1 MSKFTTEVRFLC
13 ESLTGLTDS
22 VDGSQIDATIDKA
35 IPVIFDKARIK
46 GRCKYF
52 TDEYLEQLY
61 HAILAHYYFDEIGS
75 ETYGLWRYRLNTKMS
90 EIIPVYDEL
99 YRTVLLDFDILKNV
113 DYSTTANRDKNTD
126 STENKTKD
134 TDATNTDNNT
144 QDYTR
149 KVDGTRDL
157 ATSGTDKRTTTDT
170 GTVKDDGSNSGT
182 TSGSSLDLHSDTP
195 QGGVF
200 VQDVEKHDYL
210 TDARK
215 QTNSGNTSG
224 TDTNTRTLD
233 TTNAVDDATTGT
245 AKETTGTTR
254 ADKTTDARTKVV
266 DETVT
271 TATTGKVKTVD
282 DYVEHIVGLKGNTF
296 TNLIK
301 EFRENIVNINVMII
315 DELADLFMGLWE

>member
-13 ESLTGLTDS
+13 ESLTGLSDS
-22 VDGSQIDATIDKA
+22 VDGSKIDATIDKA
-35 IPVIFDKARIK
+35 IPIIFDEARIK
-46 GRCKYF
+46 ARCSYF
-52 TDEYLEQLY
+52 TDEYLAQLY

-75 ETYGLWRYRLNTKMS
+75 ETYGLWRYRLNTKMT
-90 EIIPVYDEL
+90 EIIPFYDEI

-113 DYSTTANRDKNTD
+113 DYNTTSNRDKNTD

-149 KVDGTRDL
+149 KVDGKRDL
-157 ATSGTDKRTTTDT
+157 TTTGTDSRTTTDT
-170 GTVKDDGSNSGT
+170 GTVTDQGTNSGT
-182 TSGSSLDLHSDTP
+182 SSGSSLDLHSDTP

-215 QTNSGNTSG
+215 QSNSGNTSG
-224 TDTNTRTLD
+224 TDNNTRTLD
-233 TTNAVDDATTGT
+233 TTNQSEGTSGGT
-245 AKETTGTTR
+245 AKETTGTER
-254 ADKTTDARTKVV
+254 MDKTTDARKKVV

-271 TATTGKVKTVD
+271 TDTTGKVKTVD
-282 DYVEHIVGLKGNTF
+282 DYVEHVVGLKGNTF